1 MKSKEVVIENENGLH
16 LRVAA
21 AIVESSR
28 KYKSRVVLTCENCP
42 KAEACSIMQLLLLNG
57 NRGKTLTIK
66 SEGPDEERAL
76 EEISSFFCGGSG
88 I

>member
-21 AIVESSR
+21 AIVETSR
-28 KYKSRVVLTCENCP
+28 KYKSKVVLSCENCP
-42 KAEACSIMQLLLLNG
+42 KANACSIMQLLLLNG
-57 NRGKTLTIK
+57 NKGKTLTIK
-66 SEGPDEERAL
+66 SEGPDEDKAL
-76 EEISSFFCGGSG
+76 DEISSFFCGGSG

>member
-1 MKSKEVVIENENGLH
+1 MKIKEVVIENENGLH

-21 AIVESSR
+21 AIVETTK
-28 KYKSRVVLTCENCP
+28 KYKSHVVISCENCP

-57 NRGKTLTIK
+57 DTGKTLTIK
-66 SEGPDEERAL
+66 SEGPDEDRAL
-76 EEISSFFCGGSG
+76 DEIASFFCGGAG